1 MDHTAHTNTNR
12 IGQSEGKNEFVG
24 YFSKVFIGMSWLKE
38 VISVT
43 PRDLMFLSCGVLIH
57 HYWSQY
63 QDSCPLAANNLLVN
77 LQESSVGRTLS
88 RRDGFCSVDSGS
100 ELNWVRI

>member
-1 MDHTAHTNTNR
+1 MDHTADTNINE
-12 IGQSEGKNEFVG
+12 IGQIEGQNEAVRL
-24 YFSKVFIGMSWLKE
+24 FSRCVTWISWLKE
-38 VISVT
+38 VVAMT

-63 QDSCPLAANNLLVN
+63 QDSCPLAANNLVVN
-77 LQESSVGRTLS
+77 LQENSVDGTLS
-88 RRDGFCSVDSGS
+88 KRDDFCSVDSGS